1 MVVYTWHHDFM
12 SALVNILEYVRTG
25 LEIPNEVFNGL
36 TPQEQAEVRTFE
48 NNYEREREWRGI
60 TLSILRTATD
70 LSRGQD
76 RWKVLEKLVHSSRS
90 IIRSDIAYI
99 SLNNPSVGV
108 TEVLTTS
115 GVITEEFRNIRIP
128 LGVGVMGKVAA
139 TKQAAWTQDQAQ
151 DPKVT
156 HIPEV
161 DTAVQAE
168 GIRGILGAPL
178 VSNGEMIGALM
189 VGDRRVRSYTADE
202 VVILDS
208 LASLASVAL
217 ETAQLIQDLEE
228 NIAALRKSHLQ
239 REQHVKQ
246 LEALSDS
253 DSQFMDV
260 LAKGAKP
267 RGVRDIV
274 REKLDCEA
282 WFWRDDKPYSVDP
295 SEAVDIPPAMT

>member
-1 MVVYTWHHDFM
+1 
-12 SALVNILEYVRTG
+12 
-25 LEIPNEVFNGL
+25 GL

-48 NNYEREREWRGI
+48 NDYEREREWRGI

-76 RWKVLEKLVHSSRS
+76 RWKVLEELVHSSRS

-168 GIRGILGAPL
+168 GIR
-178 VSNGEMIGALM
+178 
-189 VGDRRVRSYTADE
+189 
-202 VVILDS
+202 
-208 LASLASVAL
+208 
-217 ETAQLIQDLEE
+217 
-228 NIAALRKSHLQ
+228 
-239 REQHVKQ
+239 
-246 LEALSDS
+246 
-253 DSQFMDV
+253 
-260 LAKGAKP
+260 
-267 RGVRDIV
+267 
-274 REKLDCEA
+274 
-282 WFWRDDKPYSVDP
+282 
-295 SEAVDIPPAMT
+295 